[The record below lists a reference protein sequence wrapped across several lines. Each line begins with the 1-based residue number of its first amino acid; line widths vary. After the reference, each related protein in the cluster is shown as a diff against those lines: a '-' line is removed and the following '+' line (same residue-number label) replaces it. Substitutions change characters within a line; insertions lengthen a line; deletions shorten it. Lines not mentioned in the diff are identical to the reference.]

1 MLLNL
6 TSLFGKYN
14 LMGKVKGVIQVGA
27 HKGQELDEYL
37 HLRIKNMVFIE
48 PCDEAFQTLYR
59 NVHGTSRIEE
69 VANIQL
75 IQCACGDFESTA
87 VPMYAERSNQGM
99 SNSLLKPKVHLEQHK
114 DVIFDHQEDVN
125 VRLLDNLEF
134 DRELYNFLNMDCQ
147 GFEDRVIKGGLDTLK
162 HIDYIYTEVN
172 REEMYENNALVEQMD
187 KLLFEFERVETGWA
201 SERHGWGDAFYIR
214 KTVL

>member
-6 TSLFGKYN
+6 TNLFEKYN
-14 LMGKVKGVIQVGA
+14 LAGKVKGVVQVGA
-27 HKGQELDEYL
+27 HRGQELVEYNQHGIRNL
-37 HLRIKNMVFIE
+37 IFIE
-48 PCDEAFQTLYR
+48 PCDDAFQRLSQ
-59 NVHGTSRIEE
+59 NCENNA
-69 VANIQL
+69 VANIKL
-75 IQCACGDFESTA
+75 FQCACGDFESTG

-99 SNSLLKPKVHLEQHK
+99 SNSLLKPKVHLDQHK
-114 DVIFDHQEDVN
+114 DVIFDHQEEVN
-125 VRLLDNLEF
+125 VKMLDNLEF
-134 DRELYNFLNMDCQ
+134 DREFYNFLNMDCQ

-187 KLLFEFERVETGWA
+187 KLLSEFQRVETGWA

-214 KTVL
+214 KTLL